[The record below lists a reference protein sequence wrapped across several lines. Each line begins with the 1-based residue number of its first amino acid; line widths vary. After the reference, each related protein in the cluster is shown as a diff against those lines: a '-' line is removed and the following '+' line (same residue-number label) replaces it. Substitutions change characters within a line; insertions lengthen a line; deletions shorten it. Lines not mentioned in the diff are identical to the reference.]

1 MFPSQ
6 VASYNDDDL
15 IGTDATTAEANFDKS
30 HPLYRHIAA
39 LSKLR
44 DKHRALADG
53 AQIHRFASNDPG
65 IYAFSRIRAGENREY
80 VVAANN
86 ADSAKTAS
94 FATFAPF
101 QRFREVWPD
110 DSRRRSDRLRSNH
123 EGRVRVTVPARSV
136 VVFKAESRLRHD
148 RVAPA
153 PFFTS
158 PGAGGIVGGR
168 AEIGVGVPGGD
179 FNQVT
184 LAYRPVGAED
194 WTVLG
199 TDDNAPYRV
208 FQDVRSMPK
217 GTLLEYRA
225 VVRDHD
231 GDLGVAATY
240 GMVGDPPAPGGGGD
254 EPVGPVDQ
262 PAAVSIP
269 GSHGSEIGC
278 PDSQTDG
285 GTDPGDW
292 DPTCD
297 AGQLALD
304 ADDDI
309 WKLQVNPAAEGFA
322 FKAAINRA
330 WDENYGAGGVRN
342 GPDIGYTAPGSPISF
357 YYDHRTHWVTNDVL
371 NEIVTVAGDF
381 QSEMG
386 CPGDWLP
393 DCMRAWLQDPND
405 DDVYTLSTIEVPPG
419 TWQAKAT
426 VGLSWGESHPAQ
438 NVVFTV
444 AEGDA
449 TSFRFDTSTNT
460 FTVSTAPANP
470 QETGPDLSTAEA
482 TWVRSDLVAWEL
494 PGDGSGRTY
503 RLFWGAPGSLS
514 VDAETIQ
521 GGESVPLRLDPDGL
535 PDDVVAAHPELA
547 DQEALRL
554 SPWGRWETRA
564 VFRSGGEGYQVAVGA
579 FDDLGRLV
587 DATGVTV
594 AGP

>member
-1 MFPSQ
+1 
-6 VASYNDDDL
+6 
-15 IGTDATTAEANFDKS
+15 
-30 HPLYRHIAA
+30 
-39 LSKLR
+39 
-44 DKHRALADG
+44 
-53 AQIHRFASNDPG
+53 
-65 IYAFSRIRAGENREY
+65 
-80 VVAANN
+80 
-86 ADSAKTAS
+86 
-94 FATFAPF
+94 
-101 QRFREVWPD
+101 
-110 DSRRRSDRLRSNH
+110 
-123 EGRVRVTVPARSV
+123 
-136 VVFKAESRLRHD
+136 
-148 RVAPA
+148 
-153 PFFTS
+153 
-158 PGAGGIVGGR
+158 
-168 AEIGVGVPGGD
+168 
-179 FNQVT
+179 
-184 LAYRPVGAED
+184 
-194 WTVLG
+194 
-199 TDDNAPYRV
+199 
-208 FQDVRSMPK
+208 MPK

-254 EPVGPVDQ
+254 APVGPVDQ

-292 DPTCD
+292 DPACEQ
-297 AGQLALD
+297 GQLALD

-309 WKLQVNPAAEGFA
+309 WKLQVAPEAEGFA

-330 WDENYGAGGVRN
+330 WDENYGAGGARN
-342 GPDIGYTAPGSPISF
+342 GSDIGYTAPGGPISF

-386 CPGDWLP
+386 CPGDWDP
-393 DCMRAWLQDPND
+393 ACMRAWLQDPND

-426 VGLSWGESHPAQ
+426 VGLSWGESYPAD
-438 NVVFTV
+438 NVVFSV

-449 TSFRFDTSTNT
+449 TTFRFDTGSNT

-470 QETGPDLSTAEA
+470 TDTGPDLSTSEA
-482 TWVRSDLVAWEL
+482 TWVRSSLVAWGL

-503 RLFWGAPGSLS
+503 RLFWGEPGSLS

-521 GGESVPLRLDPDGL
+521 GGDSVPLRLDPAGL
-535 PDDVVAAHPELA
+535 PADVVAAHPELA
-547 DQEALRL
+547 GQEALRL
-554 SPWGRWETRA
+554 SRWGAWRTRD
-564 VFRSGGEGYQVAVGA
+564 VFRSGGAGYQVAVAA

-587 DATGVTV
+587 DATGVAV